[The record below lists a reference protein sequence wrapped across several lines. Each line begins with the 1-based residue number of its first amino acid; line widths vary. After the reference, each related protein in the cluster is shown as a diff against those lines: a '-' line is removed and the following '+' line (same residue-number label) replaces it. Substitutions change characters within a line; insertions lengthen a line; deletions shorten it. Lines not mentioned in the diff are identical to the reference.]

1 MSALSMAASTITS
14 SPLHTKLSNLSFTH
28 SPLPLPSHFSSKPLL
43 KPLKP
48 LQLNNQDSN
57 SLSLLS
63 LPHFHGIFAASSDSF
78 ESGTEENTTALDD
91 PQSETDEFEQE
102 IVEEEGDVE
111 AIKAT
116 EEGKLYVGNLPYSM
130 TSSELTE
137 VFEEAGR
144 VFSAEV

>member
-1 MSALSMAASTITS
+1 MAASTITS

-48 LQLNNQDSN
+48 LQLNNHDSN

-91 PQSETDEFEQE
+91 PQSETDEFDLE

>member
-1 MSALSMAASTITS
+1 
-14 SPLHTKLSNLSFTH
+14 
-28 SPLPLPSHFSSKPLL
+28 
-43 KPLKP
+43 
-48 LQLNNQDSN
+48 
-57 SLSLLS
+57 
-63 LPHFHGIFAASSDSF
+63 
-78 ESGTEENTTALDD
+78 
-91 PQSETDEFEQE
+91 
-102 IVEEEGDVE
+102 VE